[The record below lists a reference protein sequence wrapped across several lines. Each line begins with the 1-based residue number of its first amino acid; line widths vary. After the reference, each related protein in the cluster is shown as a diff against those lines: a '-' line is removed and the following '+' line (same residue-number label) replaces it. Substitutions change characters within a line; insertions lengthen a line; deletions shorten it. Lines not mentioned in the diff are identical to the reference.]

1 MKYLYWILGIVG
13 ALVGA
18 VYVVA
23 FTSFGNSLLKPT
35 IEAKIQEQTKLPST
49 LERFSLSMDHIDI
62 LLALNKNNTV
72 AIKGE
77 YSLFSQSFNLDYKVD
92 LKELKTLKPLTSMEL
107 QDSFMTEGN
116 VVGDS
121 KLLNVKGRSDVAKS
135 NTNYAITLKEFNPS
149 KIIAKVENLDLPAL
163 LHMLKQK
170 EYASAKV
177 DMDVDFNSVEAH
189 KLDGTVALLTKEGK
203 LNSSVMKKDFDISI
217 PQTNFSM
224 NLDAKLQGDD
234 VDYKYKLLSNLA
246 KITSAGKVKP
256 EPLALDL
263 VYGVDVKELA
273 VLKPLTN
280 ADVRGP
286 LHLNGTVK
294 GTKAKLVVDGKSDI
308 AASKTTFVANL
319 ADFAP
324 KTAQVDI
331 KGLKLQK
338 LLYMVKQ
345 PHYADG
351 NFDMHADIT
360 NADAKHLSGV
370 VTTKVREGLLDSKFI
385 TKEYKFKAAMP
396 KTTFASDTTTH
407 IKNNVADTKLTLA
420 STLAKLYIESAKFN
434 LKDASLKS
442 DYRVT
447 VPNLDKLYFATER
460 HLKGSFEA
468 EGDIVKAKDLDLTM
482 HSNIAQGVV
491 DANLHNDDFHADIKG
506 LQTLD
511 ILDMLIYP
519 KILKSKINATLD
531 YNLAASQGDFV
542 GKISDGAFTKNAV
555 LDLAKQYAKIDLYKQ
570 RFGGDVGAKINKEKI
585 IASLDLRSNTSSIVT
600 KNTYI
605 DSKKQY
611 IDSVIAIVA
620 NKHPLKIKLKGDINK
635 PKVSIDA
642 KELLKKEATKAV
654 TKELEKHIGKDV
666 GNLLKGLF

>member
-1 MKYLYWILGIVG
+1 MKYLYWLLGLVV

-23 FTSFGNSLLKPT
+23 FTSFGNGLIKPT

-49 LERFSLSMDHIDI
+49 LERFSLSMNHIDI
-62 LLALNKNNTV
+62 LLVLNKNNTIAV
-72 AIKGE
+72 KGD
-77 YSLFSQSFNLDYKVD
+77 YSPFSQSLDLFYKVD

-107 QDSFMTEGN
+107 QDSFTTEGT
-116 VVGDS
+116 VKGDS
-121 KLLNVKGRSDVAKS
+121 KLLDVKGSSNVAKS
-135 NTNYAITLKEFNPS
+135 NTNYFVTLKEFNPS

-177 DMDVDFNSVEAH
+177 NLDLNFNSIAAH
-189 KLDGTVALLTKEGK
+189 NLDGNVLLVTKDGK
-203 LNSSVMKKDFDISI
+203 LNTAVMKKDFNITI
-217 PQTNFSM
+217 PKTDFSM
-224 NLDAKLQGDD
+224 NLDAKLKGDD
-234 VDYKYKLLSNLA
+234 VDYKYTLLSNLA
-246 KITSAGKVKP
+246 KITSNGNVKP

-280 ADVRGP
+280 ADLRGP

-294 GTKAKLVVDGKSDI
+294 GNKTRLVVDGKSDI
-308 AASKTTFVANL
+308 AASNTTFVANL
-319 ADFAP
+319 ADFTP

-360 NADAKHLSGV
+360 NADAKHLAGTI
-370 VTTKVREGLLDSKFI
+370 TTKVRQGLLDSKFM
-385 TKEYKFKAAMP
+385 TKEYKFKSRMP
-396 KTTFASDTTTH
+396 KTTFASDTTTV

-420 STLAKLYIESAKFN
+420 STLANLYIQSAKFN

-442 DYRVT
+442 DYRVK
-447 VPNLDKLYFATER
+447 VPDLDKLYFATER
-460 HLKGSFEA
+460 HLKGGFEA
-468 EGDIVKAKDLDLTM
+468 EGDVIKAKDLDLTM
-482 HSNIAQGVV
+482 HSNIAQGAV
-491 DANLHNDDFHADIKG
+491 DAKLHNDDFHADIKG

-511 ILDMLIYP
+511 ILDMLLYP
-519 KILKSKINATLD
+519 KVLKSNITATLD
-531 YNLAASQGDFV
+531 YNLAASKGDFV
-542 GKISDGAFTKNAV
+542 GKITDGVFTRNAV
-555 LDLAKQYAKIDLYKQ
+555 LDLTKQYAKINLYKQ
-570 RFGGDVGAKINKEKI
+570 RFGGDVSAKINKEKI
-585 IASLDLRSNTSSIVT
+585 LASLDLRSNTSYIKT
-600 KNTYI
+600 KNTFI
-605 DSKKQY
+605 DSKRQY
-611 IDSVIAIVA
+611 IDTVIDINA
-620 NKHPLKIKLKGDINK
+620 NGNPLVVKLKGDINK
-635 PKVSIDA
+635 PKISVDA
-642 KELLKKEATKAV
+642 SKILKKEATKAV
-654 TKELEKHIGKDV
+654 TKELEKHLGKDV

>member
-1 MKYLYWILGIVG
+1 MKYLYWFLGLVG
-13 ALVGA
+13 ALFGA
-18 VYVVA
+18 IYVVA

-35 IEAKIQEQTKLPST
+35 IEAKIREQTKLPST
-49 LERFSLSMDHIDI
+49 LERFSVSMDHIDI
-62 LLALNKNNTV
+62 LLALNENNTV
-72 AIKGE
+72 AIKGD
-77 YSLFSQSFNLDYKVD
+77 YSLFSQSLNLNYTVD
-92 LKELKTLKPLTSMEL
+92 LKELKTLQPLTSMEL
-107 QDSFMTEGN
+107 QDSFMTKGS
-116 VVGDS
+116 VIGDS
-121 KLLNVKGRSDVAKS
+121 KLLNVKGSSDVAKS

-189 KLDGTVALLTKEGK
+189 KLDGTVVLLTKDGK
-203 LNSSVMKKDFDISI
+203 LNPSVMKKDFDITI

-246 KITSAGKVKP
+246 KLTSQGKIKP

-280 ADVRGP
+280 ADLRGP

-294 GTKAKLVVDGKSDI
+294 GTKEKLVVDGKSDI

-351 NFDMHADIT
+351 NFDMHAEIT
-360 NADAKHLSGV
+360 NADAKHLAGV
-370 VTTKVREGLLDSKFI
+370 VTTKIREGLLDSKFL
-385 TKEYKFKAAMP
+385 TKEYKFKAPMP
-396 KTTFASDTTTH
+396 KTSFASDTTTH

-420 STLAKLYIESAKFN
+420 STLAKLYVESAKFN

-442 DYRVT
+442 DYRVA

-460 HLKGSFEA
+460 HLKGAFEA
-468 EGDIVKAKDLDLTM
+468 NGDIVKAKDLDLTM
-482 HSNIAQGVV
+482 HSNIAQGAV
-491 DANLHNDDFHADIKG
+491 DAKLHNDDFHADIKG

-511 ILDMLIYP
+511 ILDMLLYP
-519 KILKSKINATLD
+519 KVLKSNIDATLD
-531 YNLAASQGDFV
+531 YNLVASQGDFI
-542 GKISDGAFTKNAV
+542 GKITNGAFTRNAV
-555 LDLAKQYAKIDLYKQ
+555 LDLTKQYAKIDLYKQ
-570 RFGGDVGAKINKEKI
+570 RFGGDVSAKINKEKI
-585 IASLDLRSNTSSIVT
+585 LASLDLRSNTSSIVT
-600 KNTYI
+600 KNTFI

-611 IDSVIAIVA
+611 IDSVIAINA
-620 NKHPLKIKLKGDINK
+620 NGHPLKIKLKGDINK
-635 PKVSIDA
+635 PKISIDA
-642 KELLKKEATKAV
+642 KEILKKEATKAV
-654 TKELEKHIGKDV
+654 TKELQKHLGKDV
-666 GNLLKGLF
+666 SNLLKGLF

>member
-1 MKYLYWILGIVG
+1 MKYLYWLLGLVV

-23 FTSFGNSLLKPT
+23 FTSFGNGLIKPT

-49 LERFSLSMDHIDI
+49 LERFSLSMSHIDI
-62 LLALNKNNTV
+62 LLVLNKNNTI
-72 AIKGE
+72 AIKGD
-77 YSLFSQSFNLDYKVD
+77 YSPFSQSLDLVYKVD
-92 LKELKTLKPLTSMEL
+92 LKELKTLKPLTAMEL
-107 QDSFMTEGN
+107 QDSFMTEGT
-116 VVGDS
+116 VKGDS
-121 KLLNVKGRSDVAKS
+121 KLLDVKGSSDVAKS
-135 NTNYAITLKEFNPS
+135 NTNYSVTLKEFNPS

-177 DMDVDFNSVEAH
+177 NLDLNFNSIAAH
-189 KLDGTVALLTKEGK
+189 NLDGDVLLVTKDGK
-203 LNSSVMKKDFDISI
+203 LNTAVMKKDFNITI
-217 PQTNFSM
+217 PKTDFSM
-224 NLDAKLQGDD
+224 NLDAKLKGDD
-234 VDYKYKLLSNLA
+234 VDYKYTLLSNLA
-246 KITSAGKVKP
+246 KITSSGNVKP

-280 ADVRGP
+280 ADVRGE

-294 GTKAKLVVDGKSDI
+294 GNKTRLVVDGKSDI
-308 AASKTTFVANL
+308 AASNTTFVANL
-319 ADFAP
+319 ADFTP

-360 NADAKHLSGV
+360 NADAKHLAGTI
-370 VTTKVREGLLDSKFI
+370 TTKVRQGLLDSKFM
-385 TKEYKFKAAMP
+385 TKEYKFKSRMP
-396 KTTFASDTTTH
+396 KTTFASDTKTV

-420 STLAKLYIESAKFN
+420 STLANLYIQSAKFN

-442 DYRVT
+442 DYRVK
-447 VPNLDKLYFATER
+447 VPDLDKLYFATER
-460 HLKGSFEA
+460 HLKGGFEA

-482 HSNIAQGVV
+482 HSNIAQGAV
-491 DANLHNDDFHADIKG
+491 DAKLHNDDFHADIKG

-511 ILDMLIYP
+511 ILDMLLYP
-519 KILKSKINATLD
+519 KVLKSNITATLD
-531 YNLAASQGDFV
+531 YNLAVSKGDFV
-542 GKISDGAFTKNAV
+542 GKITDGAFTQNAV
-555 LDLAKQYAKIDLYKQ
+555 LDLTKQYAKIDLYKQ
-570 RFGGDVGAKINKEKI
+570 RFGGDVSAKINKEKI
-585 IASLDLRSNTSSIVT
+585 LASLDLRSNTSSIVT

-611 IDSVIAIVA
+611 IDSVIEIVA

-642 KELLKKEATKAV
+642 QELLKKEATKAV
-654 TKELEKHIGKDV
+654 TKELQKHLGKDV

>member
-1 MKYLYWILGIVG
+1 MKYIYWFLGLVI

-23 FTSFGNSLLKPT
+23 FTSFGNGLIKP
-35 IEAKIQEQTKLPST
+35 IVEAKIQEQTKLPST
-49 LERFSLSMDHIDI
+49 LERFSLSMSHIDI
-62 LLALNKNNTV
+62 LLVLNKNNTV
-72 AIKGE
+72 ALKGE
-77 YSLFSQSFNLDYKVD
+77 YSPFSQALNLKYKVD

-107 QDSFMTEGN
+107 QDSFMTEGTIK
-116 VVGDS
+116 GDS
-121 KLLNVKGRSDVAKS
+121 TLLDVKGSSDVAKS
-135 NTNYAITLKEFNPS
+135 NTNYSVTLKEFNPS

-163 LHMLKQK
+163 LHMLQQK

-177 DMDVDFNSVEAH
+177 NLDLNFNSIAAH
-189 KLDGTVALLTKEGK
+189 NLDGDVLLVTNDGK
-203 LNSSVMKKDFDISI
+203 LNTAVMKKDFNITI
-217 PQTNFSM
+217 PKTDFSM
-224 NLDAKLQGDD
+224 NLDAKLKGDD
-234 VDYKYKLLSNLA
+234 IDYKYTLLSNLA
-246 KITSAGKVKP
+246 KITSSGNVKP

-294 GTKAKLVVDGKSDI
+294 GNKAKLVVDGKSDI

-324 KTAQVDI
+324 KTVQLDI

-338 LLYMVKQ
+338 LLYMIKQ

-360 NADAKHLSGV
+360 NADPKHLKGV
-370 VTTKVREGLLDSKFI
+370 VTTKIRQGVLDSKFI
-385 TKEYKFKAAMP
+385 TKEYKFKSRMP

-407 IKNNVADTKLTLA
+407 IKNNIADTQLTLA
-420 STLAKLYIESAKFN
+420 STLANLYIQSAKFN

-442 DYRVT
+442 DYRVK
-447 VPNLDKLYFATER
+447 VPDLDKLYFAAER

-468 EGDIVKAKDLDLTM
+468 NGDIVKAKDLDITM
-482 HSNIAQGVV
+482 HSNIAQGAV
-491 DANLHNDDFHADIKG
+491 DAKLHNDDLHADLKG

-519 KILKSKINATLD
+519 KVLKSNITATLD
-531 YNLAASQGDFV
+531 YNLAASQGNFV
-542 GKISDGAFTKNAV
+542 GKITDGLFTRNAV
-555 LDLAKQYAKIDLYKQ
+555 LDLTKQYAKIDLYKQ
-570 RFGGDVGAKINKEKI
+570 RFGGDVSAKINKEKI
-585 IASLDLRSNTSSIVT
+585 LASLDLRSNTSSIVT

-620 NKHPLKIKLKGDINK
+620 NKHPLTIKLKGDINK
-635 PKVSIDA
+635 PKISIDA
-642 KELLKKEATKAV
+642 KDLLKKEASKAV
-654 TKELEKHIGKDV
+654 TKELQKHLSKDV